1 MELYQTG
8 IIGRMAE
15 ADDGRTMGAIARLAG
30 TARREF
36 SSRIRDEAWA
46 ADLGMRAP
54 AYGVLRIV
62 RARGPVSQRAVSD
75 RIGIDPGD
83 IVAIIDTLE
92 GAGLLRRARDETDAR
107 RNNLSLTPE
116 GVAVTQRLDALAQDV
131 ADSVLGR
138 LTRRERATLDRLLW
152 KAAFGPWPDDPPV

>member
-1 MELYQTG
+1 
-8 IIGRMAE
+8 MAE

-92 GAGLLRRARDETDAR
+92 RAGLLTRVRDEADAR

-116 GVAVTQRLDALAQDV
+116 GAAVTRRLDALAHDV
-131 ADSVLGR
+131 AGTVLGR
-138 LTRRERATLDRLLW
+138 LTGRERATLDRLLG
-152 KAAFGPWPDDPPV
+152 KAAFGPWPGDPPA